1 MTKLIFRT
9 FGLYD
14 SYGLLFFFFF
24 VYGCLLSGLDRMY
37 NSTLRREK
45 IPSGKVGCVLLFHD
59 TSSSSLLVS
68 LFFLHKI
75 LEGGYFNFKVLVF
88 LCVVREEKKKLSE
101 WNVCLWITLNNN
113 CAPLTYTH
121 EWSNQRTN
129 RNEILKAAKKKE
141 KKSFGGVGKKCP
153 EVKSNLSL

>member
-88 LCVVREEKKKLSE
+88 LCVVREEKKNLVNE
-101 WNVCLWITLNNN
+101 M
-113 CAPLTYTH
+113 CAFGLPLTTTVRLSHTH
-121 EWSNQRTN
+121 MSDPTNERT
-129 RNEILKAAKKKE
+129 EMKY
-141 KKSFGGVGKKCP
+141 
-153 EVKSNLSL
+153 